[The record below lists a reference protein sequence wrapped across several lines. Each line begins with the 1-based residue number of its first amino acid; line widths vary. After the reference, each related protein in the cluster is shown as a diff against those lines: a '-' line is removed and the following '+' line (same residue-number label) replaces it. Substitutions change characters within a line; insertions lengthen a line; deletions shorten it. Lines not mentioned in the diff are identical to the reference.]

1 MIVASAQTKPSQG
14 VIHENLENHIELIK
28 LAAQNNAQLIL
39 FPELSLTSYVREE
52 AKSLSISIY
61 DEVIN
66 QLRQYA
72 MDYNISIVAGAPVYS
87 ENGLHIGSFIIT
99 PEGGVDIYTKQ
110 YLHEGEDLFY
120 KPSFSHNPVLY
131 IGDYKSQFAICADL
145 ENPDHILAAKTNK
158 AKLYLAGIFYTP
170 QSMDGLHKKMA
181 QYSKKHQIN
190 ILISNFVGE
199 SYGFPAGGRSAFWND
214 RGEKVAELD
223 SERSGILLMDIEE
236 GIQSKELYL

>member
-1 MIVASAQTKPSQG
+1 MIIASAQTSPVQG
-14 VIHENLENHIELIK
+14 DINLNLDNHLELIK

-72 MDYNISIVAGAPVYS
+72 MTYNISIVAGAPINS
-87 ENGLHIGSFIIT
+87 ESGLHIGSFIIT

-120 KPSFSHNPVLY
+120 QSSFKYNPVLY
-131 IGDYKSQFAICADL
+131 LGDYKSQFAICADL
-145 ENPDHILAAKTNK
+145 ENPDHIKAATENKT
-158 AKLYLAGIFYTP
+158 KLYLASIFYTT
-170 QSMDGLHKKMA
+170 QSMDNLHKKMA
-181 QYSKKHQIN
+181 SYSNEHQIN
-190 ILISNFVGE
+190 ILISNFTGV

-214 RGEKVAELD
+214 MGVKVAELD
-223 SERSGILLMDIEE
+223 SERSGILLIDIKE
-236 GIQSKELYL
+236 GFQSKELYL